1 MGLCTKGY
9 GLLALIVSVLFF
21 SACATAPQGGTSA
34 EKKATAGAPMGTA
47 APAVKGPK
55 IKVSG
60 RVAIFNFEVKGGG
73 PSYASLSG
81 DIPESLSESFIKG
94 KLLVPLER
102 RDLEKALSEQELALS
117 GIVDDSTAARV
128 GRLAGARYAL
138 LGSASIIADQ
148 IRLSCR
154 LIDIETGEILYANSV
169 HGETKDIYSILGDL
183 AAQVEDGFSS

>member
-1 MGLCTKGY
+1 MRWLTKGF
-9 GLLALIVSVLFF
+9 GILGFLMAVWFF
-21 SACATAPQGGTSA
+21 TACASAPQKGTEA
-34 EKKATAGAPMGTA
+34 AGKTGTGTATATA
-47 APAVKGPK
+47 APETKAPK

-73 PSYASLSG
+73 PSYGSLSG
-81 DIPESLSESFIKG
+81 DIPESLSEAFIKG
-94 KLLVPLER
+94 KRLVPLER

-117 GIVDDSTAARV
+117 GIVDDSTASRV

-169 HGETKDIYSILGDL
+169 HGETKNIYAILEDL

>member
-1 MGLCTKGY
+1 MRLLTKGF
-9 GLLALIVSVLFF
+9 GLMALLVPALFF
-21 SACATAPQGGTSA
+21 SACASAPQKSAGAEAKTTAESGTSA
-34 EKKATAGAPMGTA
+34 TAPKLEA
-47 APAVKGPK
+47 PK

-73 PSYASLSG
+73 PSYGSLSG

-94 KLLVPLER
+94 KRLVPLER

-117 GIVDDSTAARV
+117 GIVDDSTAVRV

-138 LGSASIIADQ
+138 LGSASIIGGQ
-148 IRLSCR
+148 VRLSCR
-154 LIDIETGEILYANSV
+154 LIDIETGEIIYANSV
-169 HGETKDIYSILGDL
+169 HGEAKNIYSILGDL